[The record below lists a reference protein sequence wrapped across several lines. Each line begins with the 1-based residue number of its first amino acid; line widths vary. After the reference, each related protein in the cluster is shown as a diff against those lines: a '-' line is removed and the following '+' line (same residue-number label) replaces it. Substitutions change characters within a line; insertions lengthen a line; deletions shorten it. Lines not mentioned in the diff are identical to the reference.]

1 MMTRVE
7 SEPPIPS
14 AEHELQEFQPSPN
27 DDVRFWVAFN
37 RVPGIGRVRY
47 QALQAKFGRLAD
59 AWNASRSDLKA
70 AGLPEGVVRAIVSV
84 RASIDPATELERLHR
99 AGVRALTW
107 DDRAYPRR
115 LRETD
120 DPPPVLYMKGE
131 LRDTDEFAV
140 AVVGTRRPTPY
151 GRQVAEE
158 MAHQLTGHGI
168 TVISGLARGVD
179 AIAHRTALE
188 SSGRTIGVL
197 ACGLDLVYPP
207 EHKKLADQ
215 ISENGA
221 LVSDY
226 PLGTQPRGDYFP
238 RRNRILAGMSLGV
251 LVVEGDLKSG
261 ALITARIA
269 VEQNREVFAAPGSI
283 FSPQSRGPNTIIGRG
298 EAKLVLS
305 IEDVLEEL
313 NLTMVPQQME
323 MQELVPA
330 TDTEAGIL
338 QHLSTEPVHV
348 DEVCRQ
354 SGLPVSTVS
363 SLLAMMELK
372 GLVRQMAPM
381 AYVKAREARAPYG
394 G

>member
-7 SEPPIPS
+7 SEPPATRPKRSKATRRI
-14 AEHELQEFQPSPN
+14 PN
-27 DDVRFWVAFN
+27 DDTRFWVALN
-37 RVPGIGRVRY
+37 RIPGVGRVRF
-47 QALQAKFGRLAD
+47 QALQSKFGNLAD
-59 AWNASRSDLKA
+59 AWSASRSDLKA
-70 AGLPEGVVRAIVSV
+70 AGLEDRVVRAIVTE
-84 RASIDPATELERLHR
+84 RAKIDPDSEIQRLIE
-99 AGVRALTW
+99 ANVTPLTW
-107 DDRAYPRR
+107 DDPAYPRR
-115 LRETD
+115 LKEMD
-120 DPPPVLYMKGE
+120 DPPPVLYVKGDLE
-131 LRDTDEFAV
+131 DVDEFAV

-158 MAHQLTGHGI
+158 MSQQLTARGI
-168 TVISGLARGVD
+168 TVISGLARGID
-179 AIAHRTALE
+179 AIAHRSALE
-188 SSGRTIGVL
+188 SGGRTIAVQ

-207 EHKKLADQ
+207 EHKKLAAQ
-215 ISENGA
+215 IVQKGA

-226 PLGTQPRGDYFP
+226 PLGTEPRGDYFP

-251 LVVEGDLKSG
+251 LVVEGDIKSG

-269 VEQNREVFAAPGSI
+269 VEQNREVFAVPGSI
-283 FSPQSRGPNTIIGRG
+283 FSPQSRGTNTIISRG
-298 EAKLVLS
+298 EAKLVRT
-305 IEDVLEEL
+305 IDDVLDEL
-313 NLTMVPQQME
+313 NLTVVPQQMQ
-323 MQELVPA
+323 MRELVPA

-338 QHLSTEPVHV
+338 QHLSSEPVHV

-381 AYVKAREARAPYG
+381 AYVKAREVRAPYG